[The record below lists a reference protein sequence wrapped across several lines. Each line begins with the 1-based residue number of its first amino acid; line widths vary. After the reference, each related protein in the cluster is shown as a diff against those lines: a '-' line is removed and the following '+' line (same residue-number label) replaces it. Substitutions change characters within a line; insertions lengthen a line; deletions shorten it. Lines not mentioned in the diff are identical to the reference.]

1 MTSTFDATA
10 QLQKPVLKEG
20 SKGEAVKELQ
30 RLLLKYN
37 AYVTIG
43 SSGATHFVQIQN
55 SKFKIQNLII

>member
-1 MTSTFDATA
+1 MTDTFSATA

-30 RLLLKYN
+30 KLLLKYN

-43 SSGATHFVQIQN
+43 SKERLRIPRRRSN
-55 SKFKIQNLII
+55 